1 MKLLKKIFIALLLL
15 GCASTQDPDDPLK
28 NSKKL
33 IKEGHKSL
41 YNNGAFEVKGSS
53 IKLIP
58 PFAEAEIFIY
68 GQRVGLAKQAFSENV
83 KKAGESVYILKEGTE
98 ISFRRKT
105 RKKF

>member
-58 PFAEAEIFIY
+58 PFAGHQDLTLRHSLTAIM
-68 GQRVGLAKQAFSENV
+68 R
-83 KKAGESVYILKEGTE
+83 
-98 ISFRRKT
+98 
-105 RKKF
+105 